1 MKTTKNIILVGSLLS
16 CLCGAYATE
25 ADVSATTEVSSPE
38 QAQLSGD
45 AAADTAQTAPSEPK
59 TAEEFYE
66 IGYSYYKLGP
76 NKDTDFFLAAD
87 YFRKAAELGHA
98 EAQKML
104 GYCYYFTEEPE
115 TAAVWVRQ
123 SAEQGNAEAQVALG
137 KFYFEGS
144 GVKKDVLQ
152 AFAWFRKASEQGCG
166 EAWYYLGLC
175 YETYRLP
182 GLTVLAGI
190 GIDSQDGKAFE
201 CYQKAAEKGV
211 AAAQFRLAHCYMYG
225 RGVEKNEEEA
235 FKLYEKVS
243 NRVEPL
249 GLNLSPTRPAWPDAR
264 TEWIKCYLYGKG
276 VKQDMKK
283 AFDEIA
289 IATGLRKFDAN
300 IGGQKV
306 KISLPGVGAASPYVA
321 SPEARYTLAKC
332 LLYGWG
338 CEQDKKEAKK
348 LLESLG
354 NYRAA
359 KAMLKAH

>member
-1 MKTTKNIILVGSLLS
+1 MKITKNIILVGSLLS

-25 ADVSATTEVSSPE
+25 VDVSATTEATSPE

-45 AAADTAQTAPSEPK
+45 AAADTAQTAPSEAK

-66 IGYSYYKLGP
+66 IGYSYYKKGP
-76 NKDTDFFLAAD
+76 NKDRDFLLAAD

-115 TAAVWVRQ
+115 TAAVWFRQ
-123 SAEQGNAEAQVALG
+123 SAEQGNAEAQFAIG
-137 KFYFEGS
+137 KCYFDGD

-152 AFAWFRKASEQGCG
+152 AFTWFRKASEQGCG

-182 GLTVLAGI
+182 GLSLLAGI
-190 GIDSQDGKAFE
+190 GIDSQKGKAFE

-243 NRVEPL
+243 KEVDALKP
-249 GLNLSPTRPAWPDAR
+249 SPTRSVRLDAR

-283 AFDEIA
+283 AYDEIA
-289 IATGLRKFDAN
+289 IATGLRKFEVN
-300 IGGQKV
+300 IGEQKV
-306 KISLPGVGAASPYVA
+306 KIPLLGMSASPYVA

-359 KAMLKAH
+359 KSMLEAL